1 MLSTKINNVDNTGT
15 YTLIKDRAH
24 AALDKHTTIHRLT
37 PTHPYLPSPM
47 PAQSHHSIHVHIHT
61 NLLPHSKTHTR
72 V

>member
-37 PTHPYLPSPM
+37 PTHPYLHSPI
-47 PAQSHHSIHVHIHT
+47 PAQSHTVLMYLELRLNT
-61 NLLPHSKTHTR
+61 Y
-72 V
+72 